1 MSQQIINVGSA
12 PNDGTGDLL
21 RNSQIKANAN
31 FTELYN
37 GAGIDSVERE
47 EFVWT
52 TGAQTFTL
60 AELPTNIVF
69 VSVNGQV
76 LDASQYT
83 QVLSVITIT
92 ETLDVDDNII
102 IVYSFKTAVMLDL
115 INRTGWA
122 SYVSKTHS
130 VGTPLVITAATDTVL
145 PIEAVTVI
153 DGQKPDDIKTFYFA
167 KQLNLIAPAVGFI
180 EGENILGGTSGAT
193 GKIAEVTGSI
203 IRITHLVGTFV
214 AETITGV
221 TSGASG
227 VISTVSDGKITGREG
242 DNIDFMIFF
251 KAVSTNNDQW
261 LDVWINIG
269 GSIGELYRQTYT
281 FPKGIGFERGIL
293 YSIPSGYT
301 LDTWENNG
309 ATIYVRSSHTMNI
322 VTPISINLDRSHRA
336 I

>member
-1 MSQQIINVGSA
+1 MAQEIINVGST

-37 GAGIDSVERE
+37 GAGIDSVQRE

-60 AELPTNIVF
+60 SEIPTNVVIVA
-69 VSVNGQV
+69 VNGQV
-76 LDASQYT
+76 LDASQYNL
-83 QVLSVITIT
+83 VLDVITIT
-92 ETLDVDDNII
+92 ETLDVNDNVI

-122 SYVSKTHS
+122 SYVSKTHT
-130 VGTPLVITAATDTVL
+130 VGTPLVISATTDTVL

-153 DGQKPDDIKTFYFA
+153 DSQKPDDVKTFYYA
-167 KQLNLIAPAVGFI
+167 KQLNLSATAVGFI
-180 EGENILGGTSGAT
+180 EGENITGATSGAT
-193 GKIAEVTGSI
+193 GKIVEVTGSI
-203 IRITHLVGTFV
+203 IRITNQIGTFV
-214 AETITGV
+214 SETITGV
-221 TSGASG
+221 TSGASAT
-227 VISTVSDGKITGREG
+227 ISTISNGKITGRDG
-242 DNIDFMIFF
+242 DSLDFMIYF
-251 KAVSTNNDQW
+251 KAASTNNDQW
-261 LDVWINIG
+261 LDVWVDIG
-269 GSIGELYRQTYT
+269 GSIGELYRQTYS

-301 LDTWENNG
+301 LNTWENNG
-309 ATIYVRSSHTMNI
+309 ATIYVRSSHTLNI
-322 VTPISINLDRSHRA
+322 VSPISINLDRSHRA

>member
-12 PNDGTGDLL
+12 PNDGTGDVL
-21 RNSQIKANAN
+21 RVSQQKANSN

-37 GAGIDSVERE
+37 GAGIDSVQRE
-47 EFVWT
+47 EFIWT

-60 AELPTNIVF
+60 SEIPTNIVL
-69 VSVNGQV
+69 VAVNGQV
-76 LDASQYT
+76 LDASQYGL
-83 QVLSVITIT
+83 VLDVITIT
-92 ETLDVDDNII
+92 DVLDVNDNVI

-122 SYVSKTHS
+122 SYVGTTHS
-130 VGTPLVITAATDTVL
+130 VGTPLVIVATTDTVL

-153 DGQKPDDIKTFYFA
+153 DDQKPDDIKTFYFA
-167 KQLNLIAPAVGFI
+167 KQLNLSAPAVGFI

-203 IRITHLVGTFV
+203 IRINNLVGTFA
-214 AETITGV
+214 AETISGV

-227 VISTVSDGKITGREG
+227 IVSTISDGKITGRDG
-242 DNIDFMIFF
+242 DSLDFMIYF
-251 KAVSTNNDQW
+251 KATSTNNDQW
-261 LDVWINIG
+261 LDVWVNIG

-309 ATIYVRSSHTMNI
+309 ATIYVRSSHALNI
-322 VTPISINLDRSHRA
+322 VSPISINLDRSHRA